1 MKVLPFSDYDLDIA
15 RTRIVLSLLA
25 MLSLYIDPTTAGGLF
40 HLTFYVLA
48 TLLSHLVYSVG
59 TYFLLESQMGK
70 NWLPTATTLLDLL
83 FAMAIAYLTEG
94 QTGPSYVFFVFAI
107 IAVGVRATLRAIIHV
122 TLLGVALYLV
132 VIAANNRLTGAY
144 VMRAVY
150 LAIAGYLVGFF
161 AQQRAKYEAR
171 MRELEAHAERQ
182 SIARLL
188 HDSYVQSLAGVNL
201 RLESCRELLRR
212 GRADD
217 ASQELEELQIGVKR
231 QFDEVRE
238 YVRSLAGVDSNST
251 HHIAD
256 ISADPEIRIN
266 GVFDGSS
273 RLGERILQIMLE
285 GLRNARKHAR
295 ATLVRID
302 ASESAG
308 RVLITIADDGVGF
321 PPAAD
326 PPWTIASHVAE
337 TGGRLSFSESGP
349 ACLQIE
355 IPKV

>member
-1 MKVLPFSDYDLDIA
+1 MKVHAFSDFELDIA

-25 MLSLYIDPTTAGGLF
+25 MLSLCVDPSAGGLF
-40 HLTFYVLA
+40 HLTPWLVA
-48 TLLSHLVYSVG
+48 TLLCHLAYSTG
-59 TYFLLESQMGK
+59 TYFLLEYQVAQR
-70 NWLPTATTLLDLL
+70 WIPAATTLLDLL
-83 FAMAIAYLTEG
+83 FATVVAYLTEG
-94 QTGPSYVFFVFAI
+94 QTSPSYIFFVFAI
-107 IAVGVRATLRAIIHV
+107 IAVGARATLRAIIRV
-122 TLLGVALYLV
+122 TLCGVALYLL
-132 VIAANNRLTGAY
+132 VISAADRLTIAY
-144 VMRAVY
+144 AMRAVY

-161 AQQRAKYEAR
+161 AQQRANYEDR
-171 MRELEAHAERQ
+171 MRELEAQGERHL
-182 SIARLL
+182 IARLL

-212 GRADD
+212 GRPDD
-217 ASQELEELQIGVKR
+217 ASRELKELQVGVKR

-251 HHIAD
+251 NGIAD
-256 ISADPEIRIN
+256 ISADPKIQIN
-266 GVFDGSS
+266 GVFNGSS
-273 RLGERILQIMLE
+273 LLGERILQIMLE

-302 ASESAG
+302 ASEIAE

-349 ACLQIE
+349 ACLRIE
-355 IPKV
+355 IPKA